1 MTTALE
7 RLAALQGK
15 DRASIVPSSA
25 LVEWERTELFK
36 VHTGREGTG
45 QLAEIVL
52 SQSGRSQQDTATPLL
67 TPVNKILKTKVG
79 SAEEAKAIAGERL
92 AAVTALTAN
101 SVPFEFALGSAWR

>member
-15 DRASIVPSSA
+15 DRASIVSSSA

-45 QLAEIVL
+45 QLVEIVL
-52 SQSGRSQQDTATPLL
+52 SQSGRSTQDTATPLL
-67 TPVNKILKTKVG
+67 TSVNKILKTKFT
-79 SAEEAKAIAGERL
+79 K
-92 AAVTALTAN
+92 
-101 SVPFEFALGSAWR
+101 FCFF